1 MPQKRNK
8 HELYDTTEGVSRK
21 NKICPRCG
29 PGIFLAKHADR
40 ESCGACGYT
49 EFPNKPKEDES
60 PKEQAPEAIE
70 GREEKAPDKKEEGPV
85 EEAKEAPKEE

>member
-8 HELYDTTEGVSRK
+8 HELYDTSEGVSRN

-49 EFPNKPKEDES
+49 EFPNKPKEEDS
-60 PKEQAPEAIE
+60 P
-70 GREEKAPDKKEEGPV
+70 EEKGKKPA
-85 EEAKEAPKEE
+85 EEAKESSE